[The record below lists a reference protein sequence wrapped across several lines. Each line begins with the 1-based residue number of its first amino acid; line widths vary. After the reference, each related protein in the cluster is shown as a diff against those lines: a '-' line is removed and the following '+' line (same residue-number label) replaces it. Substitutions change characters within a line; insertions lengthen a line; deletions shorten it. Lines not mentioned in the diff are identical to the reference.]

1 MESNEIIEQIQ
12 ENKNYYSLE
21 DKKFGIIGI
30 LIELYIKNIS
40 FEIHEIFI
48 LFKKMRLG
56 IGLNPQTNIIK
67 NN

>member
-1 MESNEIIEQIQ
+1 MESNEIIKQIQ

-30 LIELYIKNIS
+30 LIELYIKNTS
-40 FEIHEIFI
+40 FEIHEIFKEFFI

-56 IGLNPQTNIIK
+56 IGLNP
-67 NN
+67 